1 MNKYPLS
8 MIFAAALAFAA
19 CTNDNEPDTPDNG
32 PVAAQV
38 NASIEGTMTRA
49 SGTQWATDDCI
60 GISTVTD
67 GLTQYENVP
76 YRYNGIVF
84 SPADDAIYYQD
95 AQEQVEFKAY
105 YPFGGTAFFIIPTSI
120 EATTSA
126 DYQTAEKQP
135 EIDFLFAEGAIASK
149 ANPTVNFTG
158 DHAFRHCM
166 SQITLTFIEG
176 SDMSFRGSLTGYTL
190 KGLKL
195 SGEFKPSDGTTQT
208 KEEATDLGITLSDVE
223 TENVNGENQ
232 YTVSPVILFP
242 QDMGGKIEL
251 EVTVDRQT
259 YKATLTIP
267 GSKSALEAG
276 NNYTWP
282 VTVSKT
288 GMSVGQAEIKVWKPV
303 QGEGTTAT
311 M

>member
-1 MNKYPLS
+1 
-8 MIFAAALAFAA
+8 MIFAASLALAA
-19 CTNDNEPDTPDNG
+19 CSNDNEPATPDDG

-49 SGTQWATDDCI
+49 SGTEWETDDRI
-60 GISTVTD
+60 GISTLGNT
-67 GLTQYENVP
+67 LTQYENIP
-76 YRYNGIVF
+76 YRYDGTKF

-95 AQEQVEFKAY
+95 AQEQVKFNAY
-105 YPFGGTAFFIIPTSI
+105 YPFDGSAGIIPTSI

-126 DYQTAEKQP
+126 DYQTAEKQSG
-135 EIDFLFAEGAIASK
+135 IDFLFANGAIASK

-158 DHAFRHCM
+158 DNAFRHCM

-176 SDMSFRGSLTGYTL
+176 SNMSFPGSLTAYTL

-195 SGEFKPSDGTTQT
+195 SGAFNPQT
-208 KEEATDLGITLSDVE
+208 GIAQPTETASVENLGITLSDV
-223 TENVNGENQ
+223 TVNDKRT
-232 YTVSPVILFP
+232 YTASPVILFP
-242 QDMGGKIEL
+242 QDMGGKIGI
-251 EVTVDRQT
+251 EVTVEGQI

-267 GSKSALEAG
+267 ESKSALEAG

-288 GMSVGQAEIKVWKPV
+288 GMSVGQAEIKDWTPV
-303 QGEGTTAT
+303 QGDGTTA
-311 M
+311 MM

>member
-1 MNKYPLS
+1 
-8 MIFAAALAFAA
+8 MIFAASLALAA
-19 CTNDNEPDTPDNG
+19 CSNDNEPATPDDG

-49 SGTQWATDDCI
+49 SGTEWETDDRI
-60 GISTVTD
+60 GISTVGNT
-67 GLTQYENVP
+67 LTRYENIP
-76 YRYNGIVF
+76 YRYDGTKF

-95 AQEQVEFKAY
+95 AQEQVTFNAY
-105 YPFGGTAFFIIPTSI
+105 YPFDGTAGFIPTSI

-135 EIDFLFAEGAIASK
+135 GIDFLFANGAIASK

-158 DHAFRHCM
+158 DNAFRHCM

-176 SDMSFRGSLTGYTL
+176 SDMSFPSSLSGYTL

-195 SGEFKPSDGTTQT
+195 SGAFNPSNGTTQT
-208 KEEATDLGITLSDVE
+208 KEGTADLGITLSNVE
-223 TENVNGENQ
+223 TENVNDKNQ
-232 YTVSPVILFP
+232 YTSSPVILFP
-242 QDMGGKIEL
+242 QEMDGKIGL
-251 EVTVDRQT
+251 EVTVDGQT
-259 YKATLTIP
+259 YSATLTIP
-267 GSKSALEAG
+267 NGKKALEAG

-288 GMSVGQAEIKVWKPV
+288 RMSVGQAEIEDWKPV

>member
-1 MNKYPLS
+1 
-8 MIFAAALAFAA
+8 MIFAVVLALAA
-19 CTNDNEPDTPDNG
+19 CTNDNEPATPDDG

-49 SGTQWATDDCI
+49 SGTQWATGDCI
-60 GISTVTD
+60 GISTVSD
-67 GLTQYENVP
+67 GLTRYENFP
-76 YRYNGIVF
+76 YRYNGTVF

-95 AQEQVEFKAY
+95 AQEQVKFNAY
-105 YPFGGTAFFIIPTSI
+105 YPFDGTAGFIPTSI

-126 DYQTAEKQP
+126 DYQIAEKQP
-135 EIDFLFAEGAIASK
+135 KIDFLFAEGAIASK

-158 DHAFRHCM
+158 DNAFRHCM

-176 SDMSFRGSLTGYTL
+176 SDMSFPGSLTSYTL

-195 SGEFKPSDGTTQT
+195 SGAFNPQT
-208 KEEATDLGITLSDVE
+208 GIAQPTETASVENLGITLSDV
-223 TENVNGENQ
+223 TVNDKRT
-232 YTVSPVILFP
+232 YTASPVILFP
-242 QDMGGKIEL
+242 QEMGGKIGI
-251 EVTVDRQT
+251 EVTVEGQI
-259 YKATLTIP
+259 YKATLIIP
-267 GSKSALEAG
+267 ESKSALEAG

-288 GMSVGQAEIKVWKPV
+288 GMSVGQAQIKDWTPV
-303 QGEGTTAT
+303 QGEDTIAT